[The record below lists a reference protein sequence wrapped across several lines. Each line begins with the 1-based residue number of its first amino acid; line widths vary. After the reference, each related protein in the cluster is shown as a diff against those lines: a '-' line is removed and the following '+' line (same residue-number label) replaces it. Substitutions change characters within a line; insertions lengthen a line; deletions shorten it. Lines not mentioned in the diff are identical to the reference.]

1 MREGRRA
8 DMFDHVLI
16 PLDGSKVSEAAL
28 PYAQR
33 LGTGDGKKK
42 ITLVRVI
49 ERVKGYDRVVDAS
62 KGPGGEIVSQ
72 SRTPGEQEA
81 HEYLGR
87 VAKGLEDEG
96 FKTEAQV
103 LLGDPAEA
111 IAFHAEHNPCDVIVM
126 CSHGRSGT
134 SKLTH
139 GSVAEKVFKS
149 TCVPL
154 FMVRGPGCIP
164 GL

>member
-1 MREGRRA
+1 
-8 DMFDHVLI
+8 MFEHILI

-28 PYAQR
+28 PYAQK
-33 LGTGDGKKK
+33 LGVGDGKKQ

-72 SRTPGEQEA
+72 SRSKGEQEA

-87 VAKGLEDEG
+87 VAKTLEDEG

-126 CSHGRSGT
+126 CSHGRSGAG
-134 SKLTH
+134 KLTH
-139 GSVAEKVFKS
+139 GSVAEKVFKT